1 MCSLFNFVF
10 LSWTIEVFSQ
20 VGSTYPV
27 FLSLWKR
34 YTAGF
39 KQLATL
45 WSELKFILGEV
56 LFYELMRT
64 SPLSA
69 EGLKAERGQSGT
81 SATHELINRVVR
93 KFCMFGFPR
102 TLVLFHRGK
111 AWSRQEK
118 RASDIWV
125 VYCMSWSA
133 GDRAVPVFAYGG
145 QACWV
150 QSAVAGSGRTCCARR
165 IIRAHV
171 HHTWNILV
179 VCGCRGYLCKFAGE
193 SWKQGREWWVV
204 SQRSLEGQHQKTCV
218 DTVSSHMFGQQV
230 FPYSGGFDPNLVC
243 YC

>member
-1 MCSLFNFVF
+1 
-10 LSWTIEVFSQ
+10 
-20 VGSTYPV
+20 
-27 FLSLWKR
+27 
-34 YTAGF
+34 
-39 KQLATL
+39 
-45 WSELKFILGEV
+45 
-56 LFYELMRT
+56 MRT

-69 EGLKAERGQSGT
+69 ERLKAERGQSGT
-81 SATHELINRVVR
+81 LATHELINRVVR

-118 RASDIWV
+118 RASDIRV

-145 QACWV
+145 QSCWV
-150 QSAVAGSGRTCCARR
+150 QSAVAGSRRTCCARR

-171 HHTWNILV
+171 HHAWNILV
-179 VCGCRGYLCKFAGE
+179 VCECRGYLCKFAGE

-243 YC
+243 